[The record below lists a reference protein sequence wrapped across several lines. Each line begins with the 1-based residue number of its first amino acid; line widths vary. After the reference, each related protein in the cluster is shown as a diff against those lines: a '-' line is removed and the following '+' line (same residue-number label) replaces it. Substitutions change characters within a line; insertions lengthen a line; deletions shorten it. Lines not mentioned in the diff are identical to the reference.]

1 MATHGLLVPIFQVR
15 VLAGL
20 VVIDVKLGPWL
31 WKGLM
36 AERVAILLAAGV
48 SSRMNTQLPK
58 VLHEVTGRP
67 MLAYVLDACRS
78 VGTDRIYVVV
88 GFGADE
94 VRERF
99 GGASDIVWVEQRE
112 QKGTAHA
119 VGCCKE
125 HLKDFKGQTLVLCG
139 DGPLIQAKTLR
150 TLIDKHEAE
159 HSAATLATAVLDD
172 PTGYGRIVR
181 DAYGNIQGIVEHS
194 DCSPAQKAIREVNPS
209 YYLFNNQALFA
220 ALEQVKPDNVKQE
233 YYLTDALSVL
243 IASGHKVV
251 AITAVRPE
259 EAMGVNSRAQLSV
272 ASKIMQRRIQ
282 QVMMENG
289 VTIVDPDNTWIDAR
303 AQIGQD
309 TVIEPFTYIHGPVR
323 IGRACRIG
331 PFAFLRNETVI
342 ENDVVLGVFT
352 EVKDV
357 VLAEGVRARHHSYLG
372 DAAIGRHVNIGAG
385 SITANF
391 DGQTISRTTV
401 GDDCYIGSGAV
412 LVAPLVLQPGA
423 HVGAGSVIS
432 RENVNELTREQEPR

>member
-1 MATHGLLVPIFQVR
+1 
-15 VLAGL
+15 
-20 VVIDVKLGPWL
+20 
-31 WKGLM
+31 M

-78 VGTDRIYVVV
+78 VGTDKIYVVV
-88 GFGADE
+88 GFGADQ
-94 VRERF
+94 VKERF
-99 GGASDIVWVEQRE
+99 GDASDIVWVEQAE

-119 VGCCKE
+119 VGCCRE
-125 HLKDFKGQTLVLCG
+125 YLKDFRGQTLVLCG
-139 DGPLIQAKTLR
+139 DGPLIRAKTLQ

-159 HSAATLATAVLDD
+159 HSAATLATAVLED

-181 DAYGNIQGIVEHS
+181 DAYGNIQGIVEDS

-209 YYLFNNQALFA
+209 YYLFHNQALFA
-220 ALEQVKPDNVKQE
+220 ALEQVKPDNVKGE

-243 IASGHKVV
+243 IATGHKVV

-272 ASKIMQRRIQ
+272 ASKIMQQRIQ
-282 QVMMENG
+282 QEMMENG

-309 TVIEPFTYIHGPVR
+309 TVIEPFTYIHGPIR
-323 IGRACRIG
+323 IGRGCRIG
-331 PFAFLRNETVI
+331 PFAFLRNDTVI

-357 VLAEGVRARHHSYLG
+357 TLADGVRARHHSYLG
-372 DAAIGRHVNIGAG
+372 DAVIGRNVNIGAG

-391 DGQTISRTTV
+391 DGKTISRTTV
-401 GDDCYIGSGAV
+401 GDDCYIGSGTV
-412 LVAPLVLQPGA
+412 LIAPLVLQAGA
-423 HVGAGSVIS
+423 HVGAGTVVSQEDVDK
-432 RENVNELTREQEPR
+432 LTEEQERR